1 MLSIFL
7 AALESADDKE
17 RFVQIYESCHTRAE
31 QTAMRILKN
40 QHDAEDAVQ
49 NTFMKVIRHFE
60 RTYEMPNE
68 RIPYWVVSIAKNEA
82 LSIYRKRQKMV
93 QFEEWDGVA
102 ANAASVTDYNE
113 LVVLFT
119 KLPES
124 YRLALEMKFL
134 LNYSGKEIADR
145 LGISKSAVNTRISRG
160 RTLLREIAEK
170 EGFLV

>member
-1 MLSIFL
+1 MLWMLL
-7 AALESADDKE
+7 AALESADDRE
-17 RFVQIYESCHTRAE
+17 RFVQIYEASHNRVE
-31 QTAMRILKN
+31 QTAMRILKD

-49 NTFMKVIRHFE
+49 NTFMQVIRHFQ
-60 RTYEMPNE
+60 RTYEIPKE

-102 ANAASVTDYNE
+102 ADATSVTDYNE
-113 LVVLFT
+113 LVALFT
-119 KLPES
+119 KLPDS
-124 YRLALEMKFL
+124 YRLALEMKYL
-134 LNYSGKEIADR
+134 LDYSGKEIADR
-145 LGISKSAVNTRISRG
+145 LGISESAVNTRISRG